1 MEFANHLILLGAF
14 LLLLSIFVGLV
25 SSRIGAPLLLAFL
38 GLGIFFGEDGPGGIF
53 FENYFAAYTI
63 GTMALAIILFDGG
76 LRTEFRN
83 FRAAAWPAM
92 LLATVGVAL
101 TALLTGAAAKLV
113 LGFGWVESILIGS
126 IVSSTDA
133 AAVFFLLHL
142 HGFEIKPRVRGLLEI
157 EAAINDPVAIF
168 LTVTCVELLVAG
180 DPEWSWFLLLDFFN
194 EIIGG
199 AALGV
204 IAGFVLVWLINRL
217 DLAAGLYPILAM
229 AFALFTFGGAQV
241 LGASG
246 FMAVYFVGL
255 VVGNRRHRAR
265 QLIDRFH
272 DGLAWLA
279 QMVMFVML
287 GLLVTPSQLLPA
299 LVPAVLIALFLVLI
313 ARPAATV
320 LCLLPFRFARNE
332 HAFVGWVGLR
342 GAVAIFL
349 GTIPVLVGVDNATVY
364 FEVAFVVVLVSLIV
378 QGWTLA
384 PAARLLDVELPA
396 SARTPE
402 RIDVDL
408 PATAGRD
415 LMIYTVGPGS
425 RISVRGV
432 RRLLQ
437 LEHTSLVGVVRDGR
451 LLRPRDLDRLDP
463 GNSVLVIAPPE
474 QAAALDEMFAERPE
488 SAGGGDVFGE
498 FTFGGDLPVGKLAEF
513 YDLPV
518 SEAERGT
525 LLADFLQARLRRK
538 PLVGD
543 RVPVGDIELIVQGVR
558 GERISEVGIELEPT
572 GRPRPSWTRVRGQ
585 WRRALVRMRQRFGP
599 SRRGSEIGVAHA
611 VEPGEGEKKGKE
623 RHRDAAP
630 GVLGEG
636 EDHAGIAGALDRD
649 DVGEAPDHQ
658 QVAGQSREHGKRV
671 ERALAHG
678 GRDRKQEHDQRHV
691 ADGVGAD
698 QGERRE
704 DGEAVDR

>member
-1 MEFANHLILLGAF
+1 MEFAHQLILLGAF

-53 FENYFAAYTI
+53 FDNYLAAYTI

-83 FRAAAWPAM
+83 FRAAAWPAL
-92 LLATVGVAL
+92 LLATVGVVL
-101 TALLTGAAAKLV
+101 TALLTGVAARLF
-113 LGFGWVESILIGS
+113 LGLGWIESILIGS

-133 AAVFFLLHL
+133 AAVFFLLNL
-142 HGFEIKPRVRGLLEI
+142 HGLEIKPRVRSLLEI

-168 LTVTCVELLVAG
+168 LTVGCVELLVAG
-180 DPEWSWFLLLDFFN
+180 DREWSWFLLVDFIN

-199 AALGV
+199 AVLGV
-204 IAGFVLVWLINRL
+204 IGGFVLVWLINRL
-217 DLAAGLYPILAM
+217 DLAAGLYPVLAM

-255 VVGNRRHRAR
+255 VVGNRRHRAT

-287 GLLVTPSQLLPA
+287 GLLVTPSQLLPT
-299 LVPAVLIALFLVLI
+299 LVPAVLIALFLAVI
-313 ARPAATV
+313 ARPVATV

-349 GTIPVLVGVDNATVY
+349 GTIPVLAGVENATIY
-364 FEVAFVVVLVSLIV
+364 FEVAFVVVLVSLII

-384 PAARLLDVELPA
+384 PAARLFDVELPA
-396 SARTPE
+396 PPKTPE

-408 PATAGRD
+408 PASAGRD

-437 LEHTSLVGVVRDGR
+437 LEDTSLVGVVRDGR

-463 GNSVLVIAPPE
+463 GDSVLVIAPPE
-474 QAAALDEMFAERPE
+474 QAVALDEMFAERPE

-498 FTFGGDLPVGKLAEF
+498 FTFGGDLAVGKLVAF

-518 SEAERGT
+518 PEAEAAAS
-525 LLADFLQARLRRK
+525 LADFLQARLRRK

-543 RVPVGDIELIVQGVR
+543 RVRVGDIELIVRAVR
-558 GERISEVGIELEPT
+558 GDRITEVGIELEPT
-572 GRPRPSWTRVRGQ
+572 GRPRPSWTRLRGQ
-585 WRRALVRMRQRFGP
+585 WRRALVRLRQRFGW
-599 SRRGSEIGVAHA
+599 SRRGSEAGVARA
-611 VEPGEGEKKGKE
+611 VDPGEGETKGQE

-630 GVLGEG
+630 GMLGEG
-636 EDHAGIAGALDRD
+636 EDHAGIAGALEGD
-649 DVGEAPDHQ
+649 DVGEAADHQ
-658 QVAGQSREHGKRV
+658 QVAGQRRKHG
-671 ERALAHG
+671 ERIEPALAHG
-678 GRDRKQEHDQRHV
+678 GRHRQEEHDQRHV

-704 DGEAVDR
+704 DG

>member
-1 MEFANHLILLGAF
+1 VEFANQLILLGAF

-53 FENYFAAYTI
+53 FDNYFAAYTI

-83 FRAAAWPAM
+83 FRAAAWPAL
-92 LLATVGVAL
+92 LLATVGVVV
-101 TALLTGAAAKLV
+101 TALLTGVAARLF

-133 AAVFFLLHL
+133 AAVFFLLNL
-142 HGFEIKPRVRGLLEI
+142 HGLEIKPRVRSLLEI

-168 LTVTCVELLVAG
+168 LTVSCVELLVAG
-180 DPEWSWFLLLDFFN
+180 DREWSWFLPLEFIN
-194 EIIGG
+194 EFIGG

-217 DLAAGLYPILAM
+217 DLAAGLYPVLAM
-229 AFALFTFGGAQV
+229 AFTLFTFGGAQV

-246 FMAVYFVGL
+246 YMAVYFVGL
-255 VVGNRRHRAR
+255 VVGNRRHRAT
-265 QLIDRFH
+265 QLIARFH

-287 GLLVTPSQLLPA
+287 GLLVTPSHLLPM
-299 LVPAVLIALFLVLI
+299 LVPAVLIALFMVLI
-313 ARPAATV
+313 ARPVATV
-320 LCLLPFRFARNE
+320 LCLLPFRFAWNE

-349 GTIPVLVGVDNATVY
+349 GTIPVLAGVENATAY

-384 PAARLLDVELPA
+384 PAARLLDVELPP
-396 SARTPE
+396 SAKTPE

-408 PATAGRD
+408 PASAGRD

-437 LEHTSLVGVVRDGR
+437 VEDTSLVGVVRDGR

-463 GNSVLVIAPPE
+463 GDSVLVIAPPE
-474 QAAALDEMFAERPE
+474 QAGTLDEMFAERPE

-518 SEAERGT
+518 SEAERAA
-525 LLADFLQARLRRK
+525 LLADFLQTRLRRK

-543 RVPVGDIELIVQGVR
+543 RIPVGDIELIVRGVR
-558 GERISEVGIELEPT
+558 GERITEVGIELEPT
-572 GRPRPSWTRVRGQ
+572 GRPRPSWTRLRSQ
-585 WRRALVRMRQRFGP
+585 WRRALVRLRQRLGL
-599 SRRGSEIGVAHA
+599 SRRGSETGVAHA
-611 VEPGEGEKKGKE
+611 VNPGEGEQKREE

-636 EDHAGIAGALDRD
+636 EDHAGIAGALEGD
-649 DVGEAPDHQ
+649 DVGKASDNE
-658 QVAGQSREHGKRV
+658 QVAGQSREHGERV
-671 ERALAHG
+671 ERPLAHG
-678 GRDRKQEHDQRHV
+678 GRDRQQEHDQRHV

-704 DGEAVDR
+704 DG